1 MNAIIERP
9 ILTEKMS
16 ALGEKRQ
23 YAFRV
28 NINANKI
35 EITKAV
41 EKKISGQ
48 CDEHTNRAGERKIEN
63 AIDET
68 WTLRRKK
75 TIVEE
80 GNRHLETRSNHRTP
94 QCRINQKLH

>member
-41 EKKISGQ
+41 EKRFQVNVTSIRTVRVKGKLKMQLTKRGRFEGRKPSWKKAIVTLKQGQ
-48 CDEHTNRAGERKIEN
+48 TIELLN
-63 AIDET
+63 VA
-68 WTLRRKK
+68 
-75 TIVEE
+75 
-80 GNRHLETRSNHRTP
+80 
-94 QCRINQKLH
+94 

>member
-35 EITKAV
+35 EIAKAV
-41 EKKISGQ
+41 EKRFQVNVMSVRTVRIKGKLKMQLTKRGRFEGRKPSWKKAIVTLKQGQ
-48 CDEHTNRAGERKIEN
+48 TIELLN
-63 AIDET
+63 VA
-68 WTLRRKK
+68 
-75 TIVEE
+75 
-80 GNRHLETRSNHRTP
+80 
-94 QCRINQKLH
+94 

>member
-35 EITKAV
+35 EIAKAV
-41 EKKISGQ
+41 EKRFQVNVTSIRTVRVKGKLKMQLTKRGRFEGRKPSWKKAIVTLKQGQ
-48 CDEHTNRAGERKIEN
+48 TIELLN
-63 AIDET
+63 VA
-68 WTLRRKK
+68 
-75 TIVEE
+75 
-80 GNRHLETRSNHRTP
+80 
-94 QCRINQKLH
+94 

>member
-35 EITKAV
+35 EIAKAV
-41 EKKISGQ
+41 EKRFQVNVTSVRTVRVKGKLKMQLTKRGRFEGRKPSWKKAIVTLKQGQ
-48 CDEHTNRAGERKIEN
+48 TIELLN
-63 AIDET
+63 VA
-68 WTLRRKK
+68 
-75 TIVEE
+75 
-80 GNRHLETRSNHRTP
+80 
-94 QCRINQKLH
+94 